1 MNLDQLNRYVLAF
14 ICVFAGLLYAGMV
27 YAGFS
32 ELVSRISKKGVRG
45 KQGKPGRARRLPS
58 AKKSA

>member
-1 MNLDQLNRYVLAF
+1 MNLDQLNRYVLAA
-14 ICVFAGLLYAGMV
+14 ICVLAGLLYAGMV

-32 ELVSRISKKGVRG
+32 ELVSRISKRG
-45 KQGKPGRARRLPS
+45 IRVKQGKPGRARRLPS